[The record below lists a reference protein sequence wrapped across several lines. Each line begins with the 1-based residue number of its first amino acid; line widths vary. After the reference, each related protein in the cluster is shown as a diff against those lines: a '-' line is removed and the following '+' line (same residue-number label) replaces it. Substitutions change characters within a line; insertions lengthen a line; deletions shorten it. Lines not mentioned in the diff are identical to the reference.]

1 MKVCISLCLLLFTTC
16 AMAQVV
22 KRDGV
27 WLKNGIDA
35 YDRTF
40 VLKNGSDQDVS
51 DALILVAYVSGMLEV
66 HRQNNLNA
74 GLIAMGANSGRVR
87 KMSEADA
94 AKVKIALFFAPLL
107 KVPDDLSPP
116 QVVAIL
122 RKYLSQNPAKWTEP
136 AHELVTDAFVSEYP
150 VK

>member
-16 AMAQVV
+16 ATAQVV
-22 KRDGV
+22 KRDGA

-40 VLKNGSDQDVS
+40 VLKNGSELDIS
-51 DALILVAYVSGMLEV
+51 DAQILVAYVSGMLEV
-66 HRQNNLNA
+66 HRQNYLNA
-74 GLIAMGANSGRVR
+74 GLIAMAANSARDG
-87 KMSEADA
+87 KMSDTDA
-94 AKVKIALFFAPLL
+94 AKVKVALFFAPLL
-107 KVPDDLSPP
+107 KVPDDLSPQ

-122 RKYLSQNPAKWTEP
+122 RKYLSQNPAKWSEP
-136 AHELVTDAFVSEYP
+136 AHKLVTDAFVSEYP